1 MNTTKSKV
9 QGLKSKV
16 GRRSIHRPWTL
27 DFGLSTRRWRA
38 GLTLVEVM
46 LAVAIL
52 GIGLTVLIAT
62 ASTCLSVVKQSRNYE
77 SARHFLALVELEFK
91 NKLLEMEEGQKLE
104 DGEESVTFKESS
116 LYKGFWEVTTEGEEE
131 DGLKKV
137 VFRVAWSERG
147 VQPYEEVVSY
157 LYVPQEKRGG
167 TGESR

>member
-1 MNTTKSKV
+1 M
-9 QGLKSKV
+9 
-16 GRRSIHRPWTL
+16 
-27 DFGLSTRRWRA
+27 
-38 GLTLVEVM
+38 
-46 LAVAIL
+46 
-52 GIGLTVLIAT
+52 LIAT